1 MIAAPTAPSATKAWA
16 TFRARAAMA
25 GHTAI
30 KVENGWITVGRW
42 GRTLSFATLGE
53 AESWLDR
60 MLVGGRP

>member
-1 MIAAPTAPSATKAWA
+1 MIAAPTAPSPEKAWA

-30 KVENGWITVGRW
+30 KAESGWITVGRW

-60 MLVGGRP
+60 ILVGGRA